1 MGSPKPRRVLGG
13 LVPDLPV
20 LFGRQSLCLTRIV
33 TLSDSDEGLTKTR
46 YVDICL
52 LLACLCLGVPT
63 TALSMACIMHS

>member
-20 LFGRQSLCLTRIV
+20 LFGRQSLRLTRTV
-33 TLSDSDEGLTKTR
+33 TLSDPDERLTESR

-52 LLACLCLGVPT
+52 LVAWLYFRVPT
-63 TALSMACIMHS
+63 TARGMAYIMHS